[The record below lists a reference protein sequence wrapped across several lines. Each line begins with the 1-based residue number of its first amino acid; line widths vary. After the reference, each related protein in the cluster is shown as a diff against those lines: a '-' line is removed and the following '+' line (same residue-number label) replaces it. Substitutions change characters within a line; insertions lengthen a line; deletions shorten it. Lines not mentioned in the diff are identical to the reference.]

1 MRQALV
7 SLLSAFHPE
16 TMIFMVALS
25 SLLQS
30 CVLLGLGVSV
40 KQYKGVPIY
49 VLGTVF
55 CALSFLGFLVRGMTP
70 TPSLIRFI
78 NNTLLVSGSLLYTIG
93 IGQFLGKKIKY
104 NFWLFLLTIVII
116 FQAYYIYYFDNYFL
130 RNITVILPIIL
141 GYALSLAYFIRFDE
155 TGFAA
160 TSRCFSLVLIVGI
173 LVFTTRLVLLL
184 DGQTQSISD
193 VTIANTFTFL
203 SLFIVDFLRNGFF
216 VLLVSQRMYF
226 ELKKISEIDFLTD
239 VYNRGAAAKKIE
251 TILQKNTGLELT
263 LILLDVDYFK
273 KVNDAYG
280 HDVGDL
286 ALKDISRI
294 LKLQLQ
300 KKDIVSRWGGEEFLL
315 FLPGCSTSEA
325 RDRAESLR
333 REVCQHS
340 LICNAITGERIS
352 CTISLGVVTT
362 RQGNYSLDELLKEA
376 DIALYDAKTNGRN
389 QAKYVML
396 CQETL

>member
-30 CVLLGLGVSV
+30 CVLLGLGVSA
-40 KQYKGVPIY
+40 KQYKGVSIY

-55 CALSFLGFLVRGMTP
+55 CALSFLGFLVRGMTAIP
-70 TPSLIRFI
+70 LLIRFI

-116 FQAYYIYYFDNYFL
+116 SQVYYIYYFDNYFL
-130 RNITVILPIIL
+130 RNITVILPMIL
-141 GYALSLAYFIRFDE
+141 SYALSLTYFIRSDE

-173 LVFTTRLVLLL
+173 IVFTTRLVLLL

-239 VYNRGAAAKKIE
+239 IFNRGAAAKKIE

-273 KVNDAYG
+273 KVNDTYG

-286 ALKDISRI
+286 VLKDISRI

-333 REVCQHS
+333 QEVCQHS
-340 LICNAITGERIS
+340 LIFNTITGERIS

-389 QAKYVML
+389 QAKYVIL

>member
-1 MRQALV
+1 MPHALV

-55 CALSFLGFLVRGMTP
+55 SACSFLGFLVRGMSP
-70 TPSLIRFI
+70 VPLLIRFI
-78 NNTLLVSGSLLYTIG
+78 NNILLVSGALFYTIG
-93 IGQFLGKKIKY
+93 IGRFLGKKIKY
-104 NFWLFLLTIVII
+104 YPWLFLLTIVVVSQI
-116 FQAYYIYYFDNYFL
+116 YYIYYLDNYFA
-130 RNITVILPIIL
+130 RNLSVILPMIL
-141 GYALSLAYFIRFDE
+141 SYAMSLNYFIRSDE
-155 TGFAA
+155 TGFIA

-173 LVFTTRLVLLL
+173 LVFITRLTLLL

-193 VTIANTFTFL
+193 ITIANTFTFL

-226 ELKKISEIDFLTD
+226 ELQKTSEIDFLTD
-239 VYNRGAAAKKIE
+239 VFNRGAASKKIE
-251 TILQKNTGLELT
+251 TLLQKDTNLEIT
-263 LILLDVDYFK
+263 LILFDVDYFK
-273 KVNDAYG
+273 KVNDTYG
-280 HDVGDL
+280 HDVGDVV
-286 ALKDISRI
+286 LKDISRI

-300 KKDIVSRWGGEEFLL
+300 KRDILGRWGGEEFLIV
-315 FLPGCSTSEA
+315 LPGCSTSEA

-333 REVCQHS
+333 QEVSQHS
-340 LICNAITGERIS
+340 MICNAITGERIS
-352 CTISLGVVTT
+352 CTISLGVVTAI
-362 RQGNYSLDELLKEA
+362 QGNHSLDELLKEA
-376 DIALYDAKTNGRN
+376 DIALYAAKTNGRN
-389 QAKYVML
+389 QAQYVNL
-396 CQETL
+396 CQ